1 MTASWT
7 AESILNLARGYQE
20 ACILAAAAEFDLFT
34 RLADGG
40 QTAEELAAAV
50 QADVRATRYVLDAL
64 TALELLEKT
73 GQRYRVPEQLAPLVT
88 SGGPGSVLPML
99 QHQAACV
106 RRWAQLSWAMKTG
119 RPVEAETIRGAEA
132 DREAFLEAMNCVS
145 MPLLSGLIKA
155 LQPLRFSHLLDVGGA
170 SGTWTIAF
178 LRAAPEATATIFD
191 LPDALPLAK
200 RRLAAEGLANRVHLV
215 GGDFYEDPLP
225 QGADLAWL
233 GAIIHQNSREQN
245 RALLAKVYEALAPGG
260 QVVIRDVIM
269 DPSRTRPVMG
279 ALFAIMM
286 LLATDAGGTY
296 TFEEVSEDL
305 SATGFIDATLV
316 RRGEF
321 MDSLIR
327 ATKPGQLPAD

>member
-1 MTASWT
+1 M
-7 AESILNLARGYQE
+7 
-20 ACILAAAAEFDLFT
+20 
-34 RLADGG
+34 
-40 QTAEELAAAV
+40 
-50 QADVRATRYVLDAL
+50 
-64 TALELLEKT
+64 
-73 GQRYRVPEQLAPLVT
+73 
-88 SGGPGSVLPML
+88 
-99 QHQAACV
+99 
-106 RRWAQLSWAMKTG
+106 
-119 RPVEAETIRGAEA
+119 
-132 DREAFLEAMNCVS
+132 
-145 MPLLSGLIKA
+145 
-155 LQPLRFSHLLDVGGA
+155 
-170 SGTWTIAF
+170 
-178 LRAAPEATATIFD
+178 
-191 LPDALPLAK
+191 
-200 RRLAAEGLANRVHLV
+200 

-327 ATKPGQLPAD
+327 ATKPGQLPAINPVMHLRACADTQRDVSARDCWPVVHVSSGAAGACLCLSRFGLGAGCVGR